1 MSREGPVVLI
11 VDRDPD
17 TRDRVGAWLEG
28 VGMDVL
34 VCPGPTGPEFTCV
47 GSRDGRCPLAHA
59 ADLVV
64 LNLWLESDAAMLGTR
79 ASKLVRHYR
88 AWGKPVV
95 VMTDRHDDVTEQIED
110 GSPAM
115 VDWPPDH
122 RDLIETIQVVSKACL
137 LGDATMT
144 TMKGR

>member
-1 MSREGPVVLI
+1 VSHHAPVVLI

-17 TRDRVGAWLEG
+17 TRDGVGAWLED
-28 VGMDVL
+28 VGLDVL
-34 VCPGPTGPEFTCV
+34 VCPRPMGPEFTCA
-47 GSRDGRCPLAHA
+47 GSRDGRCPLAQA
-59 ADLVV
+59 SDLVV

-79 ASKLVRHYR
+79 AWRLVRHYR

-110 GSPAM
+110 GSTAT

-122 RDLIETIQVVSKACL
+122 RDLIETIQVVSQAKS
-137 LGDATMT
+137 LGTQ
-144 TMKGR
+144 R